1 MAAKPPVTKNHDI
14 GAIWQTAIDQY
25 EAITTF
31 KLDSLASANSVEE
44 ILSEIRKEDTKFKV
58 KRHDGSRVDRFRSLV
73 SKSLRP
79 IEVFSQIT
87 AEAASSCLSASIP
100 HAVMPHKFQSANA
113 VSADYD
119 KIAGFFEDI
128 DMYLHRL
135 KILEEWVPGV
145 PELELAL
152 TKVFTSVLALCG
164 ISAKFV
170 KVNRMGN
177 CRLSSVLA

>member
-1 MAAKPPVTKNHDI
+1 MPAKPPVNKNHDI
-14 GAIWQTAIDQY
+14 RAIWHIAIDQY

-31 KLDSLASANSVEE
+31 KLDSLASANNVEE

-87 AEAASSCLSASIP
+87 AKAASSSFPPSKAIFLASA
-100 HAVMPHKFQSANA
+100 KA

-119 KIAGFFEDI
+119 KVAGFFEDI

-135 KILEEWVPGV
+135 KILEQWVPGV

-170 KVNRMGN
+170 KMNRMGN
-177 CRLSSVLA
+177 CPLSSVLA